1 MNRMGDLDAGESVAA
16 KGLTGTVVRGSAL
29 AGIGF
34 ALSQILTLASYL
46 VLARLVTP
54 TEFGL
59 FTAGLVLVGLARLY
73 TESGMMAALVYR
85 RDRLEEAASTAV
97 VATFLAGVAM
107 GLLMLALAPAIG
119 AFFHDA
125 RVTGI
130 AAAAAGLALLRTI
143 AVVPEALLQRRF
155 SFLRRMIVEP
165 GSVLAFGVTG
175 IVLTANGLGVWGLVI
190 AQYASFLVQAL
201 LSWGLVSWRP
211 QLRLASYGMWRE
223 LISYGRH
230 TIAATT
236 VIRVGEEI
244 PVFLL
249 GRFTGAAALGQ
260 LRYGR
265 RIASLPLAMI
275 MAAASYV
282 LFPAF
287 ARIATER
294 ERFQASV
301 LRALRWMAILAVGGG
316 LIMIPLGKPL
326 TTLAFGS
333 VWAQAGEAVMALGVY
348 TAARGI
354 SSLIVEALKAH
365 GRPEVVTRMNVIEL
379 VVGTIAMAALLPFG
393 LVGVCVGISIGAIVR
408 AAYALH
414 RAHVVVG
421 LPLTNLLESIRAP
434 LIAALAMLAVLLP
447 LDTLVLHAG
456 ERAIV
461 PGLLLVTFE
470 ALLGVAIYAGILH
483 VLIPGAL
490 AELRGLLTKLWT
502 RKKPRDDEGDQ
513 RRQTEIRK
521 RVLARNLFERMSPV
535 EQDAALGSDL
545 AEAVRKGEV
554 ELDDLV
560 AAGPGP
566 GRSAPR
572 TGHS

>member
-1 MNRMGDLDAGESVAA
+1 MNRTDDFDGGESVAA
-16 KGLTGTVVRGSAL
+16 KGLTGTVVRGTAL
-29 AGIGF
+29 AGAGY
-34 ALSQILTLASYL
+34 ALSQALTLVVYV

-54 TEFGL
+54 TELGL

-73 TESGMMAALVYR
+73 TESGMLAAVVYQ
-85 RDRLEEAASTAV
+85 RDRLNEAASTAV
-97 VATFLAGVAM
+97 VATFVAGVLI
-107 GLLMLALAPAIG
+107 GLLMLALAPALG
-119 AFFHDA
+119 AFFDDA
-125 RVTGI
+125 TVTGV
-130 AAAAAGLALLRTI
+130 AAAASGLALLRTI
-143 AVVPEALLQRRF
+143 AIVPEALLQRRF
-155 SFLRRMIVEP
+155 SFLRRMVVEP
-165 GSVLAFGVTG
+165 GSVVAFGITG

-190 AQYASFLVQAL
+190 AQYASLLVSAL

-211 QLRLASYGMWRE
+211 QLRLASFAMWRE

-236 VIRVGEEI
+236 VIRVSEEI

-393 LVGVCVGISIGAIVR
+393 LVGVCVGISIGAVVR

-421 LPLTNLLESIRAP
+421 LPLRSLLDAIRAP
-434 LIAALAMLAVLLP
+434 AIAALVMVAVLLP
-447 LDTLVLHAG
+447 LDLLVLHAG
-456 ERAIV
+456 DRAIV
-461 PGLLLVTFE
+461 PGLLILSLE
-470 ALLGVAIYAGILH
+470 ALLGLAIYGGILH
-483 VLIPGAL
+483 VLIPGAVH
-490 AELRGLLTKLWT
+490 ELRGLMRKLWT
-502 RKKPRDDEGDQ
+502 RTKPRDEATEQ
-513 RRQTEIRK
+513 RRQAETRK
-521 RVLARNLFERMSPV
+521 RVLARDLFERMSPV
-535 EQDAALGSDL
+535 EQDAALGPDL
-545 AEAVRKGEV
+545 AEAVRNGEV
-554 ELDDLV
+554 ELGDLV
-560 AAGPGP
+560 AAGP

-572 TGHS
+572 TDQS

>member
-1 MNRMGDLDAGESVAA
+1 MNRTGDLGEGEAIAA

-29 AGIGF
+29 AGIGY
-34 ALSQILTLASYL
+34 ALSQILTLATYL
-46 VLARLVTP
+46 VLARLVSP

-59 FTAGLVLVGLARLY
+59 FTAGLVMVGLARLY
-73 TESGMMAALVYR
+73 TESGMLAAVVYW
-85 RDRLEEAASTAV
+85 RDRLEEAAATAF
-97 VATFLAGVAM
+97 VATFVSGVLI

-119 AFFHDA
+119 WFFHDST
-125 RVTGI
+125 VTGI

-143 AVVPEALLQRRF
+143 AIVPDALLQRQF
-155 SFLRRMIVEP
+155 SFLRRMVVEP
-165 GSVLAFGVTG
+165 GSVLAFGVVG

-190 AQYASFLVQAL
+190 AQYASFLVAAL
-201 LSWGLVSWRP
+201 LSWGLISWRP
-211 QLRLASYGMWRE
+211 QLRLASFAMWRE

-230 TIAATT
+230 TIAAAT

-244 PVFLL
+244 PVLIL
-249 GRFTGAAALGQ
+249 GRFTGAATLGQ

-326 TTLAFGS
+326 TSLAFGD

-365 GRPEVVTRMNVIEL
+365 GRPEIVTRMNVIEL
-379 VVGTIAMAALLPFG
+379 VVGTIAMLALLPFG
-393 LVGVCVGISIGAIVR
+393 LVGVCVGISIGSILR
-408 AAYALH
+408 TAYAL
-414 RAHVVVG
+414 RSAHAVMG
-421 LPLTNLLESIRAP
+421 LPRRNLLVAIRP
-434 LIAALAMLAVLLP
+434 PVVAALAMVAVLLP
-447 LDTLVLHAG
+447 LDLLVLHAG
-456 ERAIV
+456 DRATV
-461 PGLLLVTFE
+461 PGLLILAFE
-470 ALLGVAIYAGILH
+470 AVLGVAIYGGLLH
-483 VLIPGAL
+483 LLIPGAL
-490 AELRGLLTKLWT
+490 AELRGLLGKIRRRSLPQDQAAEEQ
-502 RKKPRDDEGDQ
+502 RPRQIG
-513 RRQTEIRK
+513 T
-521 RVLARNLFERMSPV
+521 RVLGPT
-535 EQDAALGSDL
+535 DDL
-545 AEAVRKGEV
+545 A
-554 ELDDLV
+554 
-560 AAGPGP
+560 AAGPRLGGSGP
-566 GRSAPR
+566 GTDQS
-572 TGHS
+572 

>member
-1 MNRMGDLDAGESVAA
+1 MNRTGDLGEAEAVAA
-16 KGLTGTVVRGSAL
+16 KGLTGTVVRGTAL
-29 AGIGF
+29 AGIGY

-54 TEFGL
+54 SEFGV
-59 FTAGLVLVGLARLY
+59 FTAGLVLVGIARLY
-73 TESGMMAALVYR
+73 TESGMLAALVYR
-85 RDRLEEAASTAV
+85 RDRLEEAAATAV
-97 VATFLAGVAM
+97 VATFLAGLLI
-107 GLLMLALAPAIG
+107 GLLMLALAPALG

-125 RVTGI
+125 TVTGV
-130 AAAAAGLALLRTI
+130 AAAAAGLALLRTVSI
-143 AVVPEALLQRRF
+143 VPEALLQRQF
-155 SFLRRMIVEP
+155 SFLRRMVVEP
-165 GSVLAFGVTG
+165 GSVVAFGITG

-201 LSWGLVSWRP
+201 LSWGLVRWRP
-211 QLRLASYGMWRE
+211 KLRLASFGMWRE

-244 PVFLL
+244 PVLLL

-326 TTLAFGS
+326 ATLAFGS
-333 VWAQAGEAVMALGVY
+333 VWAEAGEAVMALGVY

-365 GRPEVVTRMNVIEL
+365 GRPEVVTRMNVVEL

-393 LVGVCVGISIGAIVR
+393 LVGVCVGISIGAVVR
-408 AAYALH
+408 GAYALH

-421 LPLTNLLESIRAP
+421 LPLRNLLEAIRAP
-434 LIAALAMLAVLLP
+434 LIAALVMVAVLLP

-456 ERAIV
+456 DRTVV
-461 PGLLLVTFE
+461 PGLLVLTLEGV
-470 ALLGVAIYAGILH
+470 LGVAIYSGILH

-490 AELRGLLTKLWT
+490 AEFRGLLKKL
-502 RKKPRDDEGDQ
+502 RMRSKRPEDASGQ
-513 RRQTEIRK
+513 RRQEEIRK
-521 RVLARNLFERMSPV
+521 RVLAQNLFDQMSPV
-535 EQDAALGSDL
+535 EQDAALGPDL
-545 AEAVRKGEV
+545 AAAVRNGEV
-554 ELDDLV
+554 ELGDLV
-560 AAGPGP
+560 TAEQEPD
-566 GRSAPR
+566 RSAPG
-572 TGHS
+572 TGRS

>member
-1 MNRMGDLDAGESVAA
+1 MNRTGDLGEGEDMAA

-29 AGIGF
+29 AGTGY
-34 ALSQILTLASYL
+34 ALSQILTLATYL

-54 TEFGL
+54 TELGL

-73 TESGMMAALVYR
+73 TESGMLAALVYR
-85 RDRLEEAASTAV
+85 RDRLDEAASTAV
-97 VATFLAGVAM
+97 VATFVAGLLL

-125 RVTGI
+125 TVTGI

-143 AVVPEALLQRRF
+143 AIVPEALLQRRF

-165 GSVLAFGVTG
+165 ASVLAFGITA
-175 IVLTANGLGVWGLVI
+175 IVLTADGLGVWGLVI

-201 LSWGLVSWRP
+201 VSWGLVSWRP
-211 QLRLASYGMWRE
+211 KLRLASFAMWRE

-230 TIAATT
+230 TVAATT

-333 VWAQAGEAVMALGVY
+333 VWTEAGEAVMALGVY

-354 SSLIVEALKAH
+354 SSLVVEALKAD

-379 VVGTIAMAALLPFG
+379 VVGTAAMAALLPFG
-393 LVGVCVGISIGAIVR
+393 LVGVCVGISIGAVVR
-408 AAYALH
+408 GVYAIH

-421 LPLTNLLESIRAP
+421 LPLRNLLEAIRAP
-434 LIAALAMLAVLLP
+434 FIAALAMVAVLLP

-456 ERAIV
+456 DRAIV
-461 PGLLLVTFE
+461 PGLLLLTFE

-490 AELRGLLTKLWT
+490 AELRGLLRKLW
-502 RKKPRDDEGDQ
+502 RRSKPRDDASEQ
-513 RRQTEIRK
+513 RRQAELRK
-521 RVLARNLFERMSPV
+521 RVLAQNLFDRMSPV
-535 EQDAALGSDL
+535 EQDAALGPDL
-545 AEAVRKGEV
+545 AEAVRNGEV

-560 AAGPGP
+560 ASGPSP
-566 GRSAPR
+566 GRNAPR
-572 TGHS
+572 MGHS

>member
-1 MNRMGDLDAGESVAA
+1 MNRTGDLGEGEAIAA

-29 AGIGF
+29 AGIGYT
-34 ALSQILTLASYL
+34 LSQILTLATYL
-46 VLARLVTP
+46 VLARLVSP

-59 FTAGLVLVGLARLY
+59 FTAGLVMVGLARLY
-73 TESGMMAALVYR
+73 TESGMLAAVVYW
-85 RDRLEEAASTAV
+85 RDRLEEAAATAF
-97 VATFLAGVAM
+97 VATFVSGVLI

-119 AFFHDA
+119 WFFHDST
-125 RVTGI
+125 VTGI

-143 AVVPEALLQRRF
+143 AIVPDALLQRQF
-155 SFLRRMIVEP
+155 SFLRRMVVEP
-165 GSVLAFGVTG
+165 GSVLAFGVVG

-190 AQYASFLVQAL
+190 AQYASFLVAAL
-201 LSWGLVSWRP
+201 LSWGLISWRP
-211 QLRLASYGMWRE
+211 QLRLASFAMWRE

-230 TIAATT
+230 TIAAAT

-244 PVFLL
+244 PVLIL
-249 GRFTGAAALGQ
+249 GRFTGAATLGQ

-326 TTLAFGS
+326 TSLAFGD

-365 GRPEVVTRMNVIEL
+365 GRPEIVTRMNVIEL
-379 VVGTIAMAALLPFG
+379 VVGTIAMLALLPFG
-393 LVGVCVGISIGAIVR
+393 LVGVCVGISIGSILR
-408 AAYALH
+408 TAYAL
-414 RAHVVVG
+414 RSAHAVMG
-421 LPLTNLLESIRAP
+421 LPRRNLLVAIRP
-434 LIAALAMLAVLLP
+434 PVVAALAMVAVLLP
-447 LDTLVLHAG
+447 LDLLVLHAG
-456 ERAIV
+456 DRATV
-461 PGLLLVTFE
+461 PGLLILAFE
-470 ALLGVAIYAGILH
+470 AVLGVAIYGGLLH
-483 VLIPGAL
+483 LLIPGAL
-490 AELRGLLTKLWT
+490 AELRGLLGKIRRRSLPQDQAAEEQ
-502 RKKPRDDEGDQ
+502 RPRQIG
-513 RRQTEIRK
+513 T
-521 RVLARNLFERMSPV
+521 RVLGPT
-535 EQDAALGSDL
+535 DDL
-545 AEAVRKGEV
+545 A
-554 ELDDLV
+554 
-560 AAGPGP
+560 AAGPRLGGSGP
-566 GRSAPR
+566 GTDQS
-572 TGHS
+572 

>member
-1 MNRMGDLDAGESVAA
+1 ML
-16 KGLTGTVVRGSAL
+16 
-29 AGIGF
+29 
-34 ALSQILTLASYL
+34 
-46 VLARLVTP
+46 
-54 TEFGL
+54 
-59 FTAGLVLVGLARLY
+59 
-73 TESGMMAALVYR
+73 AALVYR
-85 RDRLEEAASTAV
+85 RDRLDEAASTAV
-97 VATFLAGVAM
+97 VATFVAGLLL

-125 RVTGI
+125 TVTGI

-143 AVVPEALLQRRF
+143 AIVPEALLQRRF

-165 GSVLAFGVTG
+165 ASVLAFGITA
-175 IVLTANGLGVWGLVI
+175 IVLTADGLGVWGLVI

-201 LSWGLVSWRP
+201 VSWGLVSWRP
-211 QLRLASYGMWRE
+211 KLRLASFAMWRE

-230 TIAATT
+230 TVAATT

-333 VWAQAGEAVMALGVY
+333 VWTEAGEAVMALGVY

-354 SSLIVEALKAH
+354 SSLVVEALKAD

-379 VVGTIAMAALLPFG
+379 VVGTAAMAALLPFG
-393 LVGVCVGISIGAIVR
+393 LVGVCVGISIGAVVR
-408 AAYALH
+408 GVYAIH

-421 LPLTNLLESIRAP
+421 LPLRNLLEAIRAP
-434 LIAALAMLAVLLP
+434 FIAALAMVAVLLP

-456 ERAIV
+456 DRAIV
-461 PGLLLVTFE
+461 PGLLLLTFE

-490 AELRGLLTKLWT
+490 AELRGLLRKLW
-502 RKKPRDDEGDQ
+502 RRSKPRDDASEQ
-513 RRQTEIRK
+513 RRQAELIK
-521 RVLARNLFERMSPV
+521 RVLAQNLFDRMSPV
-535 EQDAALGSDL
+535 EQDAALGPDL
-545 AEAVRKGEV
+545 AEAVRNGEV

-560 AAGPGP
+560 ASGPSP
-566 GRSAPR
+566 GRNAPR
-572 TGHS
+572 MGHS

>member
-1 MNRMGDLDAGESVAA
+1 MNRTGDLDAGEDVAA
-16 KGLTGTVVRGSAL
+16 KGLTGTVVRGTAL
-29 AGIGF
+29 AGVGY
-34 ALSQILTLASYL
+34 ALSQALTLAAYL

-73 TESGMMAALVYR
+73 TESGMLAALVYR
-85 RDRLEEAASTAV
+85 RDRLDEAASTAV
-97 VATFLAGVAM
+97 VATFLAGLAIGV
-107 GLLMLALAPAIG
+107 LMLALAPALG
-119 AFFHDA
+119 AFFHDST
-125 RVTGI
+125 VTGV

-143 AVVPEALLQRRF
+143 AIVPEALLQRQF
-155 SFLRRMIVEP
+155 SFLRRMVVEP

-190 AQYASFLVQAL
+190 AQYASFLVGAL
-201 LSWGLVSWRP
+201 LSWGLIRWRP
-211 QLRLASYGMWRE
+211 QLRLASFAMWRE

-249 GRFTGAAALGQ
+249 GRFTGVAALGQ

-294 ERFQASV
+294 ERFHASV

-316 LIMIPLGKPL
+316 MIMIPLGKPL
-326 TTLAFGS
+326 TTLAFGD
-333 VWAQAGEAVMALGVY
+333 VWAAAGEAVMALGVY
-348 TAARGI
+348 TAARGV

-365 GRPEVVTRMNVIEL
+365 GRPDVVTRMNVIEL
-379 VVGTIAMAALLPFG
+379 VVGTIAMAALLPLG

-408 AAYALH
+408 AAYAL
-414 RAHVVVG
+414 RRTHVVVG
-421 LPLTNLLESIRAP
+421 LPLESLLDAIRAP
-434 LIAALAMLAVLLP
+434 VLAALAMVAVLLP
-447 LDTLVLHAG
+447 LDALVLHAG
-456 ERAIV
+456 DRATV
-461 PGLLLVTFE
+461 PGLLILTLE
-470 ALLGVAIYAGILH
+470 AALGLAIYAGILH
-483 VLIPGAL
+483 LLIPGAL
-490 AELRGLLTKLWT
+490 AELRGLLGKIRT
-502 RKKPRDDEGDQ
+502 RSRPQGDESDE
-513 RRQTEIRK
+513 RRQVEIRK
-521 RVLARNLFERMSPV
+521 RVLAQTLFDRMSPV
-535 EQDAALGSDL
+535 EQDAALGPDL
-545 AEAVRKGEV
+545 AEAVRNGEV

-560 AAGPGP
+560 TSGPGP
-566 GRSAPR
+566 GRSGSR
-572 TGHS
+572 TDQS

>member
-1 MNRMGDLDAGESVAA
+1 MNRTGDLDAGESVAA
-16 KGLTGTVVRGSAL
+16 NGLTGTVVRGTAL
-29 AGIGF
+29 AGIGY
-34 ALSQILTLASYL
+34 ALSQLLTLASYL

-97 VATFLAGVAM
+97 VSTFLAGLAM
-107 GLLMLALAPAIG
+107 GLLMLALAPVIG
-119 AFFHDA
+119 AFFHDS

-143 AVVPEALLQRRF
+143 SIVPDALLQRRF

-165 GSVLAFGVTG
+165 GSVLAFGVVG

-190 AQYASFLVQAL
+190 AQYASFLVSAL
-201 LSWGLVSWRP
+201 LSWGLVRWRP
-211 QLRLASYGMWRE
+211 QLRLASFAMWRE

-244 PVFLL
+244 PVFIL

-316 LIMIPLGKPL
+316 MIMIPLGKPL
-326 TTLAFGS
+326 TTLAFGD

-348 TAARGI
+348 CAARGI

-379 VVGTIAMAALLPFG
+379 VVGSIAMLALLPFG
-393 LVGVCVGISIGAIVR
+393 LVGVCVGISIGSIVR
-408 AAYALH
+408 TAYAL
-414 RAHVVVG
+414 RRTHVVVG
-421 LPLTNLLESIRAP
+421 LPLGSLLEAIRAP
-434 LIAALAMLAVLLP
+434 LLAALAMVAVLLP
-447 LDTLVLHAG
+447 LDLLVLHAG
-456 ERAIV
+456 DRATGA
-461 PGLLLVTFE
+461 GLLILALE
-470 ALLGVAIYAGILH
+470 AALGLAIYAGILH
-483 VLIPGAL
+483 LLIPGAL
-490 AELRGLLTKLWT
+490 AELRGLLAKIRL
-502 RKKPRDDEGDQ
+502 RSKPSDEAIEK
-513 RRQTEIRK
+513 RRQAEIRK
-521 RVLARNLFERMSPV
+521 RVLARAMFDRMSPV
-535 EQDAALGSDL
+535 EQDADLGRDL
-545 AEAVRKGEV
+545 AEAVRNGEV
-554 ELDDLV
+554 ELDELV
-560 AAGPGP
+560 TAGPGP
-566 GRSAPR
+566 HRSGLR

>member
-1 MNRMGDLDAGESVAA
+1 MNRTGDLGDGEAIAA
-16 KGLTGTVVRGSAL
+16 KGLTGTVVRGTAL
-29 AGIGF
+29 AGIGY

-46 VLARLVTP
+46 VLARLVSP
-54 TEFGL
+54 TEIGL
-59 FTAGLVLVGLARLY
+59 FTAGLVMVGLARLY
-73 TESGMMAALVYR
+73 TESGMLAAVVYW
-85 RDRLEEAASTAV
+85 RDRLEEAASTAF
-97 VATFLAGVAM
+97 VATCVAGLLI

-119 AFFHDA
+119 WFFHSST
-125 RVTGI
+125 VTGI

-143 AVVPEALLQRRF
+143 SIVPDALLQRQF
-155 SFLRRMIVEP
+155 SFLRRMVVEP
-165 GSVLAFGVTG
+165 GSVLAFGVVG

-190 AQYASFLVQAL
+190 AQYASFLVSAL
-201 LSWGLVSWRP
+201 LSWGLVRWRP
-211 QLRLASYGMWRE
+211 KLRLASFGMWRE

-244 PVFLL
+244 PVFIL

-316 LIMIPLGKPL
+316 FIMIPLGKPV
-326 TTLAFGS
+326 TSLAFGD
-333 VWAQAGEAVMALGVY
+333 VWAQAGEAVMALGVF

-379 VVGTIAMAALLPFG
+379 VVGTIAMLALLPFG
-393 LVGVCVGISIGAIVR
+393 LVGVCIGISIGSIVR
-408 AAYALH
+408 AAYAL
-414 RAHVVVG
+414 RSAQLVMS
-421 LPLTNLLESIRAP
+421 LPRRNLLGAIRAP
-434 LIAALAMLAVLLP
+434 FLAALAMVAVLLP
-447 LDTLVLHAG
+447 LDLLVLHAG
-456 ERAIV
+456 DRAPL
-461 PGLLLVTFE
+461 PGLLIVALE
-470 ALLGVAIYAGILH
+470 AMLGVAIYAGILH

-490 AELRGLLTKLWT
+490 TELRGLLAKIRL
-502 RKKPRDDEGDQ
+502 RPKRSDEPMEE
-513 RRQTEIRK
+513 RRQVEIK
-521 RVLARNLFERMSPV
+521 KQVFARTLFERMSPV
-535 EQDAALGSDL
+535 EQDAALGRDL
-545 AEAVRKGEV
+545 AEAVRNGEV

-560 AAGPGP
+560 TAGPGP
-566 GRSAPR
+566 SRSGPR
-572 TGHS
+572 TDQS

>member
-1 MNRMGDLDAGESVAA
+1 MNRTGDLDDGEAVAA
-16 KGLTGTVVRGSAL
+16 KGLTGTVVRGTAL
-29 AGIGF
+29 AGIGY
-34 ALSQILTLASYL
+34 ALSQILTLASYV

-54 TEFGL
+54 TEFGW
-59 FTAGLVLVGLARLY
+59 FTAGLVLVGLAGLY
-73 TESGMMAALVYR
+73 TESGMLAAVVYW
-85 RDRLEEAASTAV
+85 RDRLEEAAATAF
-97 VATFLAGVAM
+97 VATCVAGVLI

-119 AFFHDA
+119 MFFDSA
-125 RVTGI
+125 TVTGV

-143 AVVPEALLQRRF
+143 AIVPEALLQRQF
-155 SFLRRMIVEP
+155 SFLRRMVVEP

-190 AQYASFLVQAL
+190 AQYCSFLVAAL
-201 LSWGLVSWRP
+201 LSWGLVHWRP
-211 QLRLASYGMWRE
+211 KLRLASFAMWRE

-244 PVFLL
+244 PVLLL

-301 LRALRWMAILAVGGG
+301 LRALRWMSILAVGGG

-326 TTLAFGS
+326 ATLVFGD
-333 VWAQAGEAVMALGVY
+333 VWAQAGEAVMALGFY

-379 VVGTIAMAALLPFG
+379 VVGTTAMLALLPFG
-393 LVGVCVGISIGAIVR
+393 LVGVCIGISIGSVVR
-408 AAYALH
+408 AAYALS
-414 RAHVVVG
+414 RTHVVMG
-421 LPLTNLLESIRAP
+421 LPLTNLLDAIRAP
-434 LIAALAMLAVLLP
+434 LVAALAMVAVLLP
-447 LDTLVLHAG
+447 LDLLVLHAG
-456 ERAIV
+456 DRATV
-461 PGLLLVTFE
+461 PGLLVLTLE
-470 ALLGVAIYAGILH
+470 AALGLAIYAGTLH
-483 VLIPGAL
+483 LLIPGAL
-490 AELRGLLTKLWT
+490 TELRGLLAKI
-502 RKKPRDDEGDQ
+502 RIRSKPSDEASEE
-513 RRQTEIRK
+513 RRQAEIKK
-521 RVLARNLFERMSPV
+521 RVLARTLFDRMSPI
-535 EQDAALGSDL
+535 EQDAALGRDL
-545 AEAVRKGEV
+545 AEAVRNGEV

-560 AAGPGP
+560 TAGPGP
-566 GRSAPR
+566 HRSGAR
-572 TGHS
+572 TDQS